1 MKQKYSTELLK
12 EMLESQASTAVSNY
26 FADNAM
32 LAYEDEEPVAVL
44 NNRAT
49 QAYSACKEEMQQ
61 FMSKIL
67 LADMLVNNLSSAE
80 CRLILPYGELSIKV
94 GATVNAEALANTAE
108 PKTVTTKLGV
118 FDEFT
123 WQMLCDIKKEHNPV
137 KICFGHI
144 EEYLHFMLCKLDWRE
159 TDLIKGTITE
169 DLLDEYHIQES
180 VPIHSLVNLYL
191 GIGSFCNDGK
201 EL

>member
-1 MKQKYSTELLK
+1 MISEDLKLREVITEQ
-12 EMLESQASTAVSNY
+12 SSVAVSNY

-32 LAYEDEEPVAVL
+32 LAYEDEEPVEVL
-44 NNRAT
+44 NKRAVT
-49 QAYSACKEEMQQ
+49 AYSACKEEMQQ
-61 FMSKIL
+61 FLSKIL
-67 LADMLVNNLSSAE
+67 LADMLINNLSTAE
-80 CRLILPYGELSIKV
+80 CRLILPDGELSIKV
-94 GATVNAEALANTAE
+94 GATVNAEAIANTAE
-108 PKTVTTKLGV
+108 PKTITTKLGV

-159 TDLIKGTITE
+159 ADLIKGIISDE
-169 DLLDEYHIQES
+169 LLEEYHIQES
-180 VPIHSLVNLYL
+180 LPIHSMINLYW
-191 GIGSFCNDGK
+191 GMGDFCNDGK

>member
-1 MKQKYSTELLK
+1 MDNLAILQKIITE
-12 EMLESQASTAVSNY
+12 QASTAVSNY

-32 LAYEDEEPVAVL
+32 LAYEDEESVAVL
-44 NNRAT
+44 NNRAV
-49 QAYSACKEEMQQ
+49 QAYSACKEEMRE

-80 CRLILPYGELSIKV
+80 CCLILPDGELSIKV

-108 PKTVTTKLGV
+108 PKTVTTKLGI
-118 FDEFT
+118 FDELT
-123 WQMLCDIKKEHNPV
+123 WQMLCSIKKEHNPV
-137 KICFGHI
+137 KICYGHI

-159 TDLIKGTITE
+159 ADLIKGTLTE
-169 DLLDEYHIQES
+169 DLLEEYHIQES
-180 VPIHSLVNLYL
+180 VPIHTMINLYL
-191 GIGSFCNDGK
+191 GIGRFCNDGK

>member
-1 MKQKYSTELLK
+1 MDNLAILQKIITE
-12 EMLESQASTAVSNY
+12 QASTAVSNY

-32 LAYEDEEPVAVL
+32 LAYEDEESVAVL
-44 NNRAT
+44 NNRAV
-49 QAYSACKEEMQQ
+49 QAYSACKEEMRE

-80 CRLILPYGELSIKV
+80 CCLILPDGELSIKV

-108 PKTVTTKLGV
+108 PKTVTTKLGI

-123 WQMLCDIKKEHNPV
+123 WQMLCSIKKEHNPV
-137 KICFGHI
+137 KICYGHI

-159 TDLIKGTITE
+159 ADLIKGTLTE
-169 DLLDEYHIQES
+169 DLLEEYHIQES
-180 VPIHSLVNLYL
+180 IPIHSMINLYW
-191 GIGSFCNDGK
+191 GMGDFCKDGK

>member
-1 MKQKYSTELLK
+1 MDNLAILQKIITE
-12 EMLESQASTAVSNY
+12 QASTAVSNY

-32 LAYEDEEPVAVL
+32 LAYEDEESVAVL
-44 NNRAT
+44 NNRAV
-49 QAYSACKEEMQQ
+49 QAYSACKEEMRE

-80 CRLILPYGELSIKV
+80 CCLILPDGELSIKV

-108 PKTVTTKLGV
+108 PKTVTTKLGI

-123 WQMLCDIKKEHNPV
+123 WQMLCSIKKEHNPV
-137 KICFGHI
+137 KICYGHI
-144 EEYLHFMLCKLDWRE
+144 EEYLHFMICKLDWRE
-159 TDLIKGTITE
+159 ADLIKGTLTE
-169 DLLDEYHIQES
+169 DLLEEYHIQES
-180 VPIHSLVNLYL
+180 VPIHTMINLYL
-191 GIGSFCNDGK
+191 GIGRFCNDGK

>member
-1 MKQKYSTELLK
+1 MDNLAILQKIITE
-12 EMLESQASTAVSNY
+12 QASTAVSNY

-32 LAYEDEEPVAVL
+32 LAYEDEESVAVL
-44 NNRAT
+44 NNRAV
-49 QAYSACKEEMQQ
+49 QAYSACKEEMRE

-80 CRLILPYGELSIKV
+80 CCLILPDGELSIKV

-108 PKTVTTKLGV
+108 PKTVTTKLGI

-123 WQMLCDIKKEHNPV
+123 WQMLCSIKKEHNPV
-137 KICFGHI
+137 KICYGHI

-159 TDLIKGTITE
+159 AGLIKGTLTE
-169 DLLDEYHIQES
+169 DLLEEYHIQES
-180 VPIHSLVNLYL
+180 VPIHTMINLYL
-191 GIGSFCNDGK
+191 GIGRFCNDGK

>member
-1 MKQKYSTELLK
+1 MDNLAILQKIITE
-12 EMLESQASTAVSNY
+12 QASTAVSNY

-32 LAYEDEEPVAVL
+32 LAYEDEESVAVL
-44 NNRAT
+44 NNRAV
-49 QAYSACKEEMQQ
+49 QAYSACKEEMRE

-80 CRLILPYGELSIKV
+80 CCLILPDGELSIKV

-108 PKTVTTKLGV
+108 PKTVTTKLGI

-123 WQMLCDIKKEHNPV
+123 WQMLCSIKKEHNPV
-137 KICFGHI
+137 KICYGHI

-159 TDLIKGTITE
+159 ADLIKGTLTE
-169 DLLDEYHIQES
+169 DLLEEYHIQES
-180 VPIHSLVNLYL
+180 IPIHSMINLYW
-191 GIGSFCNDGK
+191 GIGKFCNDG
-201 EL
+201 EV

>member
-1 MKQKYSTELLK
+1 MDNLAILQKIITE
-12 EMLESQASTAVSNY
+12 QASTAVSNY

-32 LAYEDEEPVAVL
+32 LAYEDEESVAVL
-44 NNRAT
+44 NNRAV
-49 QAYSACKEEMQQ
+49 QAYSACKEEMRE

-80 CRLILPYGELSIKV
+80 CCLILPDGELSIKV

-108 PKTVTTKLGV
+108 PKTVTTKLGI

-123 WQMLCDIKKEHNPV
+123 WQMLCSIKKEHNPV
-137 KICFGHI
+137 KICYGHI

-159 TDLIKGTITE
+159 ADLIKGTLTE
-169 DLLDEYHIQES
+169 DLLEEYHIQES
-180 VPIHSLVNLYL
+180 VPIHTMINLYL
-191 GIGSFCNDGK
+191 GIGRFCNDGK
-201 EL
+201 EC

>member
-1 MKQKYSTELLK
+1 MDNLAILQKIITE
-12 EMLESQASTAVSNY
+12 QASTAVSNY

-32 LAYEDEEPVAVL
+32 LAYEDEESVAVL
-44 NNRAT
+44 NNRAV
-49 QAYSACKEEMQQ
+49 QAYSACKEEMRE

-80 CRLILPYGELSIKV
+80 CCLILPDGELSIKV

-108 PKTVTTKLGV
+108 PKTVTTKLGI

-123 WQMLCDIKKEHNPV
+123 WQMLCSIKKEHNPV
-137 KICFGHI
+137 KICYGHI

-159 TDLIKGTITE
+159 ADLIKGTLTE
-169 DLLDEYHIQES
+169 DLLEEYHIQES
-180 VPIHSLVNLYL
+180 VPIHTMINLYL
-191 GIGSFCNDGK
+191 GIGRFCNDGK